1 MCDELVMDSSE
12 GTVWDRGIFPLQR
25 SMQIEEGQTVRVQWK
40 VRDNKLR
47 LQMVGWILG
56 VVFFQRNDSAR
67 HNV

>member
-25 SMQIEEGQTVRVQWK
+25 PMQMEEGQTVRVQWK

-47 LQMVGWILG
+47 LQMVGWI
-56 VVFFQRNDSAR
+56 FYFQRNDSAR
-67 HNV
+67 HSLK